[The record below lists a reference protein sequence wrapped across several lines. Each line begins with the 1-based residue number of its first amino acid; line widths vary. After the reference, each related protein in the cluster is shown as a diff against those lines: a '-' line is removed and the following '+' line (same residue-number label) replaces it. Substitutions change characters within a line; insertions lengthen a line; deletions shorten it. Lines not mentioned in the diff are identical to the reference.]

1 MTDINIGYNKDDF
14 LFGSNNTVD
23 NINNSDLKKRNE
35 ESYDK
40 LIDTRNDKEGSNQR
54 LDDTLLQYNKNYIH
68 NVNIVVGI
76 CALGFF
82 IYNHYK

>member
-14 LFGSNNTVD
+14 LFGNDNSGAYINTVE
-23 NINNSDLKKRNE
+23 LKKRNE
-35 ESYDK
+35 ESYNK
-40 LIDTRNDKEGSNQR
+40 LIDTRDDKEGSNQR
-54 LDDTLLQYNKNYIH
+54 LDDSLLQYNKHYI
-68 NVNIVVGI
+68 NNINIVVGI

>member
-1 MTDINIGYNKDDF
+1 MTDINIGYNKNDF
-14 LFGSNNTVD
+14 LFGSNNID
-23 NINNSDLKKRNE
+23 NDVLKNRNE

-68 NVNIVVGI
+68 NINIVVGI

>member
-14 LFGSNNTVD
+14 LFGGGANLDSG
-23 NINNSDLKKRNE
+23 DLKRNE

-68 NVNIVVGI
+68 NINIVVGI

>member
-14 LFGSNNTVD
+14 LFGRAN
-23 NINNSDLKKRNE
+23 NINSVELKERNKE
-35 ESYDK
+35 NYNK
-40 LIDTRNDKEGSNQR
+40 LIDTRDDKEGSNQR
-54 LDDTLLQYNKNYIH
+54 LDDSLLQYNKHYIN

>member
-14 LFGSNNTVD
+14 IFGVGEDIDAPT
-23 NINNSDLKKRNE
+23 E
-35 ESYDK
+35 EVYNK
-40 LIDTRNDKEGSNQR
+40 LIDTRDDKEGSNQR
-54 LDDTLLQYNKNYIH
+54 LDDSLLQYNKHYIN

>member
-1 MTDINIGYNKDDF
+1 MTDIKIGYNKDDF
-14 LFGSNNTVD
+14 LFGIDICGND
-23 NINNSDLKKRNE
+23 INNVELKERNKE
-35 ESYDK
+35 NYDK
-40 LIDTRNDKEGSNQR
+40 LIDTRDDKEGSNQR
-54 LDDTLLQYNKNYIH
+54 LDDSLLQYNKHYIN

>member
-14 LFGSNNTVD
+14 LFGNID
-23 NINNSDLKKRNE
+23 NVPDLKKRNE
-35 ESYDK
+35 ESYNK

-68 NVNIVVGI
+68 NINIVVGI

>member
-1 MTDINIGYNKDDF
+1 MTDINIGYDKNDF
-14 LFGSNNTVD
+14 LFGSNNTGS
-23 NINNSDLKKRNE
+23 NSSSENKKRNE

-68 NVNIVVGI
+68 NVNIVVGF

>member
-14 LFGSNNTVD
+14 IFGSGSVNGPTEAVYN
-23 NINNSDLKKRNE
+23 
-35 ESYDK
+35 K

-54 LDDTLLQYNKNYIH
+54 LDDSLLQYNKHYIN

>member
-14 LFGSNNTVD
+14 LFGND
-23 NINNSDLKKRNE
+23 NDAAYINSVVLKERNE
-35 ESYDK
+35 ENYNK
-40 LIDTRNDKEGSNQR
+40 LVDTRDDKEGSNQR
-54 LDDTLLQYNKNYIH
+54 LDDSLLQYNKHYIN

>member
-14 LFGSNNTVD
+14 VFGNTNKV
-23 NINNSDLKKRNE
+23 NAPTEAVYN
-35 ESYDK
+35 K
-40 LIDTRNDKEGSNQR
+40 LIDTRDDKEGSNQR
-54 LDDTLLQYNKNYIH
+54 LDDSLLQYNKHYIN

>member
-1 MTDINIGYNKDDF
+1 MKERNKENYN
-14 LFGSNNTVD
+14 
-23 NINNSDLKKRNE
+23 
-35 ESYDK
+35 K
-40 LIDTRNDKEGSNQR
+40 LIDTRDDKEGSNQR
-54 LDDTLLQYNKNYIH
+54 LDDSLLQYNKHYIN

>member
-14 LFGSNNTVD
+14 TFGNGNAVD
-23 NINNSDLKKRNE
+23 APTE
-35 ESYDK
+35 EVYNK
-40 LIDTRNDKEGSNQR
+40 LIDTRDDKEGSNQR
-54 LDDTLLQYNKNYIH
+54 LDDSLLQYNKHYIN

>member
-14 LFGSNNTVD
+14 LFGSNNTGD
-23 NINNSDLKKRNE
+23 NINIELKERNE

>member
-14 LFGSNNTVD
+14 IFANGNGNMVD
-23 NINNSDLKKRNE
+23 APTE
-35 ESYDK
+35 EVYNK
-40 LIDTRNDKEGSNQR
+40 LIDTRDDKEGSNQR
-54 LDDTLLQYNKNYIH
+54 LDDSLLQYNKHYIN

>member
-14 LFGSNNTVD
+14 LFGSDNNGS
-23 NINNSDLKKRNE
+23 NINKIDLKKRNE

>member
-14 LFGSNNTVD
+14 LFGKDNNA
-23 NINNSDLKKRNE
+23 NNNNSVELKERNE
-35 ESYDK
+35 ENYNK
-40 LIDTRNDKEGSNQR
+40 LIDTRDDKEGSNQR
-54 LDDTLLQYNKNYIH
+54 LDDSLLQYNKHYIN

>member
-14 LFGSNNTVD
+14 LFGSNNNGD
-23 NINNSDLKKRNE
+23 ISDVSELKKRNE

>member
-14 LFGSNNTVD
+14 LFGSNNSGG
-23 NINNSDLKKRNE
+23 NSTSNDKNRNE